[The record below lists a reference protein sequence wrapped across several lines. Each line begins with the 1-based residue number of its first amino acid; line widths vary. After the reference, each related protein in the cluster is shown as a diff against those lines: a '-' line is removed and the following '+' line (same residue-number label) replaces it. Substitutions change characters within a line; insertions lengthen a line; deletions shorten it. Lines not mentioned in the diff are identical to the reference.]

1 MSILKP
7 YRLLNDPNFVN
18 SFNDAFAM
26 MELEV
31 SDHFEP
37 GNAYA
42 PALVKLRRAS
52 QPSANFIVQF
62 DRVWWT
68 DRMNYEDSRIS
79 LKLNG
84 FMLTE
89 IDVTELLRTK
99 LSLPLSEY
107 IVGELAEAAQN
118 AT

>member
-1 MSILKP
+1 MSTLKP

-18 SFNDAFAM
+18 MFNDGFAM

-31 SDHFEP
+31 SDYFEP

-52 QPSANFIVQF
+52 DPSANFVVQF
-62 DRVWWT
+62 DRVWWE
-68 DRMNYEDSRIS
+68 DGRNYEDSRVS

-84 FMLTE
+84 FAIAE
-89 IDVTELLRTK
+89 IDVTALLRAK
-99 LSLPLSEY
+99 LSLPLSEFL
-107 IVGELAEAAQN
+107 ISGLAAAGQN